1 MSNDNNRRTV
11 YSTEHGAMCP
21 DCGRP
26 SAQCVCPQIRKNTV
40 ASTDGIARVRFETRG
55 RKGKGV
61 TVVTG
66 LPLSVS
72 GLVVLCK
79 MLKQRMGT
87 GGTVK
92 NGAIELQGDHR
103 DMVSAELRKK
113 GFAV

>member
-1 MSNDNNRRTV
+1 
-11 YSTEHGAMCP
+11 MCP

-26 SAQCVCPQIRKNTV
+26 SAQCVCAQLRKNAV
-40 ASTDGIARVRFETRG
+40 VSADGVARVRLETQG

-66 LPLSVS
+66 LPLS
-72 GLVVLCK
+72 GAELAVLCK
-79 MLKQRMGT
+79 TLKQRMGT

-92 NGAIELQGDHR
+92 NGAIELQGDQR

-113 GFAV
+113 GFAVK